1 MTVARRRVI
10 IGAIAAAL
18 VVVVLAN
25 LHLVYVALQS
35 QPDCVAH
42 LKPGTSGEGGAFSA
56 ARSSC

>member
-1 MTVARRRVI
+1 MTVPRRTLVM
-10 IGAIAAAL
+10 GAAVVAL

-25 LHLVYVALQS
+25 AHLVYVAMQS

-42 LKPGTSGEGGAFSA
+42 LKPGSGGESGAYSA